1 MYKVFFKDSC
11 FFLTEQTNFT
21 QETTFSFKH
30 REFQATKEFILRL
43 LDHPQP
49 FTAAIFHDDVEELL
63 AIFKSCFTYVKAA
76 GGVVR
81 QGNCL
86 LAIKRLGM
94 YDLPKGHLESGE
106 TIEQCAVRE
115 VEEECGLK
123 EVQITDTLGST
134 LHIYPRNNQWYLK
147 KTYWYAMSCP
157 PYPELKPQTEEDI
170 EEVFWL
176 PISEIASIL
185 PETYASLRSIFETI
199 RRISG

>member
-11 FFLTEQTNFT
+11 FFLTEQTNFNR
-21 QETTFSFKH
+21 ETTFSLNH
-30 REFQATKEFILRL
+30 RDSRTTREFILQL
-43 LDHPQP
+43 LDHPGP
-49 FTAAIFHDDVEELL
+49 FTAAIFHDDVEELFSV
-63 AIFKSCFTYVKAA
+63 FKSCFTCVQAA

-81 QGNCL
+81 QDGCL
-86 LAIKRLGM
+86 LVIKRLGM
-94 YDLPKGHLESGE
+94 YDLPKGHRESDE

-123 EVQITDTLGST
+123 EVQITAPIDST
-134 LHIYPRNNQWYLK
+134 LHIYPRDNQWHLK
-147 KTYWYAMSCP
+147 KTYWYVMSCP
-157 PYPELKPQTEEDI
+157 PHSEPTPQTEEDI

-176 PISEIASIL
+176 PISGIDSIL

>member
-1 MYKVFFKDSC
+1 MYKVFLKDSC
-11 FFLTEQTNFT
+11 FFLTEQTNFN
-21 QETTFSFKH
+21 QETTFSLIH
-30 REFQATKEFILRL
+30 REFQATRKFILEL

-63 AIFKSCFTYVKAA
+63 SIFKSCFTYVKAA
-76 GGVVR
+76 GGIVKEEDR
-81 QGNCL
+81 I

-94 YDLPKGHLESGE
+94 YDLPKGHLEAGE

-115 VEEECGLK
+115 VEEECGLTGVK
-123 EVQITDTLGST
+123 ITSPLSST

-147 KTYWYAMSCP
+147 KTYWYIMSCP
-157 PYPELKPQTEEDI
+157 PHPSLTPQTEEDI

-176 PISEIASIL
+176 PLSGIEAIL
-185 PETYASLRSIFETI
+185 PDTYASLRNIFETI